1 MEKFALFERGKRK
14 ERTGNGWNVRGLADC
29 HGKTEKEGIFMGSQI
44 DMINGSLGDKIIKYA
59 IPLAVTGILQ
69 QLFNAADLAV
79 VGQFSGKEAMA
90 AVGGNAPVIGLLVN
104 LFVGISLGSNVII
117 AKSIGQGEEGN
128 ISKAVHTSVVVALLG
143 GLFLTIFGEL
153 LAPGVVSLL
162 DVPGDVYPLAVK
174 YLRIYLAGMPV
185 ILLYN
190 FEAAIFRSCGNT
202 QTPLAALV
210 VSGILNVALNLL
222 FVLVL
227 GMDVDGV
234 ATATVLSNLVSS
246 AILFVALMRTELPI
260 QIIPRKLR
268 IYGDVLGQILKIG
281 IPAGIQGMI
290 FSFANIIIQSAVNSL
305 GTTVMAASSA
315 AFNLEVFS
323 YYIMNSFGQA
333 CTTFVGQNYG
343 AGKGERCRKTLKLS
357 LVQSLVSTA
366 AASGLILLFSRPLLS
381 IFNTDPDVIATAQIR
396 LQYIFF
402 AYLFGFAQEGL
413 SGYLRGFGV
422 SFIPAVCAV
431 IGICGVRLT
440 WIFTV
445 FRQTPSFPVIMQV
458 YPVSLGITAVVIL
471 AVTLV
476 VKPSRRYV
484 VQTEV

>member
-1 MEKFALFERGKRK
+1 
-14 ERTGNGWNVRGLADC
+14 
-29 HGKTEKEGIFMGSQI
+29 MGSRM
-44 DMINGSLGDKIIKYA
+44 DMVNGSLGDKIIRYA
-59 IPLAVTGILQ
+59 IPLAVTGVLQ

-79 VGQFSGKEAMA
+79 VGHYSGKEAMA

-117 AKSIGQGEEGN
+117 AKSIGQRDNEN
-128 ISKAVHTSVVVALLG
+128 ISKAVHTSVIVALLG
-143 GLFLTIFGEL
+143 GLFLTVLGEF
-153 LAPGVVSLL
+153 LAPEVVRML
-162 DVPGDVYPLAVK
+162 DVPVDVYPLAVK

-202 QTPLAALV
+202 QTPLVALV
-210 VSGILNVALNLL
+210 VSGILNVALNLF
-222 FVLVL
+222 FVRGL

-246 AILFVALMRTELPI
+246 AILFVALMKTELAI
-260 QIIPRKLR
+260 RVSPRKLR
-268 IYGDVLGQILKIG
+268 VHGDVLVQILKIG

-315 AFNLEVFS
+315 AYNLEIFS
-323 YYIMNSFGQA
+323 YYIMNSFGQT

-343 AGKGERCRKTLKLS
+343 AGKGDRCRKVLKLC
-357 LVQSLVSTA
+357 LLQSLVSTA
-366 AASGLILLFSRPLLS
+366 AVSGLILLFDRPLLG
-381 IFNTDPDVIATAQIR
+381 IFNTDPDVIATGQIR

-402 AYLFGFAQEGL
+402 AYMFSFAQEGL

-422 SFIPAVCAV
+422 SFIPAICAV

-445 FRQTPSFPVIMQV
+445 FRQAPSFTTIMQV
-458 YPVSLGITAVVIL
+458 YPISLGITAAVIL
-471 AVTLV
+471 VVTLF

-484 VQTEV
+484 TRSEI

>member
-1 MEKFALFERGKRK
+1 
-14 ERTGNGWNVRGLADC
+14 
-29 HGKTEKEGIFMGSQI
+29 MGSRM

-59 IPLAVTGILQ
+59 VPLAVTGVLQ

-79 VGQFSGKEAMA
+79 VGHFSGKEAMA

-117 AKSIGQGEEGN
+117 ARSVGQGDNES
-128 ISKAVHTSVVVALLG
+128 ISKAVHTSVIVALLG
-143 GLFLTIFGEL
+143 GVFLAVLGEF
-153 LAPGVVSLL
+153 LAPEVVRML
-162 DVPGDVYPLAVK
+162 DVPDEVYPLAVK

-190 FEAAIFRSCGNT
+190 FESAIFRSCGNT

-210 VSGILNVALNLL
+210 ISGILNVVFNLF

-234 ATATVLSNLVSS
+234 ATATVLANLISS
-246 AILFVALMRTELPI
+246 AILFAALMKTELAI
-260 QIIPRKLR
+260 RIDPRKLR
-268 IYGDVLGQILKIG
+268 VHGDVLGEILRIG

-315 AFNLEVFS
+315 AFNLEIFS

-343 AGKGERCRKTLKLS
+343 AGKGDRCQKTLKLC
-357 LVQSLVSTA
+357 LIQSAVSTV
-366 AASGLILLFSRPLLS
+366 AASVLILLFSRPLLS
-381 IFNTDPDVIATAQIR
+381 IFNADPDVIAIGRTR
-396 LQYIFF
+396 LEYIFF
-402 AYLFGFAQEGL
+402 AYLFSFAQEGL

-422 SFIPAVCAV
+422 SFIPAVCSV
-431 IGICGVRLT
+431 IGVCGVRLT
-440 WIFTV
+440 WIFIV
-445 FRQTPSFPVIMQV
+445 FRQIPSFATIMQV
-458 YPVSLGITAVVIL
+458 YPISLGVTA
-471 AVTLV
+471 AVTLLV
-476 VKPSRRYV
+476 TLLVKPSKRYI
-484 VQTEV
+484 VQSET

>member
-1 MEKFALFERGKRK
+1 MR
-14 ERTGNGWNVRGLADC
+14 
-29 HGKTEKEGIFMGSQI
+29 SQM

-59 IPLAVTGILQ
+59 IPLAITGVLQ

-90 AVGGNAPVIGLLVN
+90 AVGSNAPVIGLLVN

-117 AKSIGQGEEGN
+117 AKSIGQGNDEN
-128 ISKAVHTSVVVALLG
+128 ISKTVHTSVVMALLG
-143 GLFLTIFGEL
+143 GLFLTVLGQF
-153 LAPGVVSLL
+153 LAPQIVSML
-162 DVPGDVYPLAVK
+162 DVPGDVSSLAVK

-202 QTPLAALV
+202 QTPLLALV
-210 VSGILNVALNLL
+210 VSGILNVALNLF
-222 FVLVL
+222 FVLGM

-246 AILFVALMRTELPI
+246 AILFVALMKSEMAIRI
-260 QIIPRKLR
+260 NPRKLR
-268 IYGDVLGQILKIG
+268 VYKDVLGQILRIG
-281 IPAGIQGMI
+281 IPAGVQGMI
-290 FSFANIIIQSAVNSL
+290 FSFANIIIQSKVNSL
-305 GTTVMAASSA
+305 GTTIMAASSA
-315 AFNLEVFS
+315 AFNLEIFS

-343 AGKGERCRKTLKLS
+343 AGKGERCRKTLKLC
-357 LVQSLVSTA
+357 LLQSLVSTA
-366 AASGLILLFSRPLLS
+366 AASVLILLFSHPLLS
-381 IFNTDPDVIATAQIR
+381 IFNTDPDVIAAGRIR
-396 LQYIFF
+396 LEYIFF
-402 AYLFGFAQEGL
+402 AYLFSFAQEVL

-422 SFIPAVCAV
+422 SFIPAVCSV
-431 IGICGVRLT
+431 VGICGVRLA

-445 FRQTPSFPVIMQV
+445 FQQAPSFQTIMQV
-458 YPVSLGITAVVIL
+458 YPISLGITTVVIL
-471 AVTLV
+471 VVTLF

-484 VQTEV
+484 IRKGI

>member
-1 MEKFALFERGKRK
+1 MESR
-14 ERTGNGWNVRGLADC
+14 
-29 HGKTEKEGIFMGSQI
+29 M

-59 IPLAVTGILQ
+59 LPLAVTGVLQ

-117 AKSIGQGEEGN
+117 ARSIGQGDKET
-128 ISKAVHTSVVVALLG
+128 ITKTVHTSIVMALLG
-143 GLFLTIFGEL
+143 GALLTILGEFF
-153 LAPGVVSLL
+153 APGVVNML
-162 DVPGDVYPLAVK
+162 DVPGEVYPMAVK

-185 ILLYN
+185 IMLYN
-190 FEAAIFRSCGNT
+190 FEAAIFRSCGDT
-202 QTPLAALV
+202 RTPLVALV
-210 VSGILNVALNLL
+210 ISGVLNVILNLF
-222 FVLVL
+222 FVLEL

-246 AILFVALMRTELPI
+246 VILFVALVRTKQAIRVEPK
-260 QIIPRKLR
+260 KLR
-268 IYGDVLGQILKIG
+268 VHGDVLGEMLKIG
-281 IPAGIQGMI
+281 VPAGVQGMI

-315 AFNLEVFS
+315 AYNLEIFA

-343 AGKGERCRKTLKLS
+343 AGKGERCRRVLKLCQM
-357 LVQSLVSTA
+357 QSLFSTA
-366 AASGLILLFSRPLLS
+366 AASGLILLFSRQLLG
-381 IFNTDPDVIATAQIR
+381 IFNTDPEVIAAGQIR
-396 LQYIFF
+396 LAYIFF
-402 AYLFGFAQEGL
+402 AYLFSFAQEGL

-422 SFIPAVCAV
+422 SFIPAACSVV
-431 IGICGVRLT
+431 GICGVRLV

-445 FRQTPSFPVIMQV
+445 FRQIPSFSTIMQV
-458 YPVSLGITAVVIL
+458 YPLSLGVTAVAIL
-471 AVTLV
+471 TVTLF
-476 VKPSRRYV
+476 VKPSRRYIS
-484 VQTEV
+484 QSEM

>member
-1 MEKFALFERGKRK
+1 MESR
-14 ERTGNGWNVRGLADC
+14 
-29 HGKTEKEGIFMGSQI
+29 M
-44 DMINGSLGDKIIKYA
+44 DMINGSLGDKIIRYA
-59 IPLAVTGILQ
+59 IPLAVTGVLQ

-79 VGQFSGKEAMA
+79 VGHFSGKEAMA
-90 AVGGNAPVIGLLVN
+90 AVGSNAPVIGLLVN

-117 AKSIGQGEEGN
+117 ARSIGQRNDEN

-143 GLFLTIFGEL
+143 GAFLAALSEF
-153 LAPGVVSLL
+153 LAPEIVKML

-210 VSGILNVALNLL
+210 VSGVINVVLNMF
-222 FVLVL
+222 FVLGL

-234 ATATVLSNLVSS
+234 ATATVLSNLVS
-246 AILFVALMRTELPI
+246 ALILFTVLTKTKLAIRI
-260 QIIPRKLR
+260 DPRKLKVH
-268 IYGDVLGQILKIG
+268 GDVLGQILKIG

-315 AFNLEVFS
+315 AYNLEVFS

-343 AGKGERCRKTLKLS
+343 AGKGDRCRKALKLC
-357 LVQSLVSTA
+357 LVQSLASTA
-366 AASGLILLFSRPLLS
+366 VASSLILLFSHSLLS
-381 IFNTDPDVIATAQIR
+381 IFNTDPDVIAAGRIR
-396 LQYIFF
+396 LEYIFF
-402 AYLFGFAQEGL
+402 AYLFSFAQEGL

-422 SFIPAVCAV
+422 SFIPAACSV

-445 FRQTPSFPVIMQV
+445 FRKVPSFATVMQV
-458 YPVSLGITAVVIL
+458 YPISLGITAAVIMI
-471 AVTLV
+471 VTLF
-476 VKPSRRYV
+476 VKPSKRFVGNNSAQDFALDAKSVR
-484 VQTEV
+484 TCKSGR

>member
-1 MEKFALFERGKRK
+1 MSSR
-14 ERTGNGWNVRGLADC
+14 
-29 HGKTEKEGIFMGSQI
+29 M
-44 DMINGSLGDKIIKYA
+44 DMINGSLGDKIIQYT
-59 IPLAVTGILQ
+59 IPLAVTGVLQ

-79 VGQFSGKEAMA
+79 VGHFSGKEAMA
-90 AVGGNAPVIGLLVN
+90 AVGSNAPVIGLLVN

-117 AKSIGQGEEGN
+117 AKAIGQGDDER
-128 ISKAVHTSVVVALLG
+128 ISKAVHTSVIVALLG
-143 GLFLTIFGEL
+143 GLFLAVMGEL
-153 LAPGVVSLL
+153 LAPGIVKML

-202 QTPLAALV
+202 QTPLIALV
-210 VSGILNVALNLL
+210 VSGILNVVLNLF
-222 FVLVL
+222 FVLGL

-246 AILFVALMRTELPI
+246 AILFIALMKTELAI
-260 QIIPRKLR
+260 QINLRKLR
-268 IYGDVLGQILKIG
+268 VYVDVLGQILRIG

-343 AGKGERCRKTLKLS
+343 AGKGDRCRKALKLC
-357 LVQSLVSTA
+357 LLQSLVSTA
-366 AASGLILLFSRPLLS
+366 AVSVLILLLSHPLLS

-396 LQYIFF
+396 LKYIFF
-402 AYLFGFAQEGL
+402 AYLFSFAQEVL

-422 SFIPAVCAV
+422 SFIPAACAI

-445 FRQTPSFPVIMQV
+445 FRQAPSFATIMQV
-458 YPVSLGITAVVIL
+458 YPISLGITAAVIL
-471 AVTLV
+471 IVTLF
-476 VKPSRRYV
+476 VKPSKRYV
-484 VQTEV
+484 IPGIS

>member
-1 MEKFALFERGKRK
+1 
-14 ERTGNGWNVRGLADC
+14 
-29 HGKTEKEGIFMGSQI
+29 MGSRM

-117 AKSIGQGEEGN
+117 AKSIGQRNYEN

-143 GLFLTIFGEL
+143 GLLLTVMGEFV
-153 LAPGVVSLL
+153 APGVVKML
-162 DVPGDVYPLAVK
+162 DVPGDVYSLAVK

-210 VSGILNVALNLL
+210 ISGILNVILNLF
-222 FVLVL
+222 FVLGL

-234 ATATVLSNLVSS
+234 ATATVISNLVSS
-246 AILFVALMRTELPI
+246 VILFVALMKTELAI
-260 QIIPRKLR
+260 QIHPRKLR
-268 IYGDVLGQILKIG
+268 VYGDVLKQILKIG

-315 AFNLEVFS
+315 AYNLEIFS
-323 YYIMNSFGQA
+323 YYMMNSFGQA

-343 AGKGERCRKTLKLS
+343 AGKGERCRKTLKLC
-357 LVQSLVSTA
+357 LLQSFISTA
-366 AASGLILLFSRPLLS
+366 IVSVLILLFSHSLLS
-381 IFNTDPDVIATAQIR
+381 IFNTDPDVIAAGQIR
-396 LQYIFF
+396 LRYIFF
-402 AYLFGFAQEGL
+402 AYLFSFAQEGL

-422 SFIPAVCAV
+422 SFIPAACAV

-445 FRQTPSFPVIMQV
+445 FRQAPSFTTIMQV
-458 YPVSLGITAVVIL
+458 YPISLAVTAGVIL
-471 AVTLV
+471 AVTLF

-484 VQTEV
+484 IESKA

>member
-1 MEKFALFERGKRK
+1 MEQSD
-14 ERTGNGWNVRGLADC
+14 NG
-29 HGKTEKEGIFMGSQI
+29 EKEGVHLRSSM
-44 DMINGSLGDKIIKYA
+44 DMVNGSLGDKIVRYA

-79 VGQFSGKEAMA
+79 VGRFSGKEAMA
-90 AVGGNAPVIGLLVN
+90 AVGSNAPVIGLLVN

-117 AKSIGQGEEGN
+117 AKSIGQRDDEN

-143 GLFLTIFGEL
+143 GVFLAVLGEF
-153 LAPGVVSLL
+153 LAPEIVKML

-210 VSGILNVALNLL
+210 ISGVLNVVLNLF
-222 FVLVL
+222 FVLGL

-246 AILFVALMRTELPI
+246 ILLLAALMKTELAI
-260 QIIPRKLR
+260 RIDLRKLR
-268 IYGDVLGQILKIG
+268 VHGHVLGQILKIG

-290 FSFANIIIQSAVNSL
+290 FSFANLIIQSAVNSL

-343 AGKGERCRKTLKLS
+343 AGKGDRCRKVLKLC
-357 LVQSLVSTA
+357 LLQSFVSTA
-366 AASGLILLFSRPLLS
+366 ASSVLILLFSTPLLG
-381 IFNTDPDVIATAQIR
+381 IFNTDPAVIAAGRIR
-396 LQYIFF
+396 LEYIFF
-402 AYLFGFAQEGL
+402 AYMFSFAQEAL

-422 SFIPAVCAV
+422 SFIPAACAV
-431 IGICGVRLT
+431 VGICGVRLT

-445 FRQTPSFPVIMQV
+445 FRQSPSFTTVMQV
-458 YPVSLGITAVVIL
+458 YPLSLGITAAVIL
-471 AVTLV
+471 AVTLI
-476 VKPSRRYV
+476 VKPSRRYA
-484 VQTEV
+484 VQGE

>member
-1 MEKFALFERGKRK
+1 MKSR
-14 ERTGNGWNVRGLADC
+14 
-29 HGKTEKEGIFMGSQI
+29 M

-59 IPLAVTGILQ
+59 LPLAITGILQ

-90 AVGGNAPVIGLLVN
+90 AVGSNAPVIGLLVN

-117 AKSIGQGEEGN
+117 AKSIGQRDNEN
-128 ISKAVHTSVVVALLG
+128 ISKAVHTSVIVALLG
-143 GLFLTIFGEL
+143 GLFVTLLGEF
-153 LAPGVVSLL
+153 LAPEVVKML
-162 DVPGDVYPLAVK
+162 DVPSDVYPLAVK
-174 YLRIYLAGMPV
+174 YLQIYLAGMPV

-190 FEAAIFRSCGNT
+190 FESAIFRSCGNT
-202 QTPLAALV
+202 QTPLIALV
-210 VSGILNVALNLL
+210 ISGILNVALNLF
-222 FVLVL
+222 FVRGL

-234 ATATVLSNLVSS
+234 ATATVISNLISS
-246 AILFVALMRTELPI
+246 AILFGALMKTEMAI
-260 QIIPRKLR
+260 RIEPRKLR
-268 IYGDVLGQILKIG
+268 VHRDVLGQILRIG

-290 FSFANIIIQSAVNSL
+290 FSFANIIVQSAVNSL

-315 AFNLEVFS
+315 AYNLEIFA

-343 AGKGERCRKTLKLS
+343 AGKNDRCLKVLKLC

-366 AASGLILLFSRPLLS
+366 VVSGLILLFSHPLLG
-381 IFNTDPDVIATAQIR
+381 IFNRDPDVIATGLIR
-396 LQYIFF
+396 LEYIFF
-402 AYLFGFAQEGL
+402 AYLFSFAQEGL

-422 SFIPAVCAV
+422 SFIPAACAV

-445 FRQTPSFPVIMQV
+445 FQKIPSFTTIMQV
-458 YPVSLGITAVVIL
+458 YPLSLGITAVVIL
-471 AVTLV
+471 VVTLF
-476 VKPSRRYV
+476 VKPSKRYAV
-484 VQTEV
+484 LREA

>member
-1 MEKFALFERGKRK
+1 
-14 ERTGNGWNVRGLADC
+14 
-29 HGKTEKEGIFMGSQI
+29 MGSRM
-44 DMINGSLGDKIIKYA
+44 DMIDGSLGDKIIKYA
-59 IPLAVTGILQ
+59 IPLAVTGVLQ

-79 VGQFSGKEAMA
+79 VGHFSGKEAMA
-90 AVGGNAPVIGLLVN
+90 AVGSNAPVIGLLVN

-117 AKSIGQGEEGN
+117 ARSIGQKDQES
-128 ISKAVHTSVVVALLG
+128 IAKAVHTSVIVALLG
-143 GLFLTIFGEL
+143 GLFLTVLGEG
-153 LAPGVVSLL
+153 LAPEIVRML
-162 DVPGDVYPLAVK
+162 DVPGEVYPLAIK

-190 FEAAIFRSCGNT
+190 FESAIFRSCGNT
-202 QTPLAALV
+202 QTPLLALV
-210 VSGILNVALNLL
+210 ISGVLNVVLNLF
-222 FVLVL
+222 FVLGF

-246 AILFVALMRTELPI
+246 AILFAALMRTELAVKI
-260 QIIPRKLR
+260 DLRKLR
-268 IYGDVLGQILKIG
+268 VHGDMLGQILKIG
-281 IPAGIQGMI
+281 IPAGVQGMI

-343 AGKGERCRKTLKLS
+343 AGKGSRCLKTLKLC
-357 LVQSLVSTA
+357 LLQSLVSTA
-366 AASGLILLFSRPLLS
+366 AVSGLILLFSHPLLS
-381 IFNTDPDVIATAQIR
+381 IFNTDPEVIATGRIR
-396 LQYIFF
+396 LEYIFF
-402 AYLFGFAQEGL
+402 AYLFSFAQEVL

-422 SFIPAVCAV
+422 SFIPAACAV

-445 FRQTPSFPVIMQV
+445 FRQSPSFPTIMQV
-458 YPVSLGITAVVIL
+458 YPISLGITAAVIV
-471 AVTLV
+471 AVTLCMR
-476 VKPSRRYV
+476 PSKRYV
-484 VQTEV
+484 APDRA

>member
-1 MEKFALFERGKRK
+1 
-14 ERTGNGWNVRGLADC
+14 
-29 HGKTEKEGIFMGSQI
+29 MGSRV

-117 AKSIGQGEEGN
+117 ARSIGQQDNEK
-128 ISKAVHTSVVVALLG
+128 IAKAVHTSVVVALLG
-143 GLFLTIFGEL
+143 GLFLAALGEF
-153 LAPGVVSLL
+153 LAPGIVALL

-202 QTPLAALV
+202 RTPLVALV
-210 VSGILNVALNLL
+210 VSGLLNVVLNLF
-222 FVLVL
+222 FVLGL

-246 AILFVALMRTELPI
+246 ALLFAALMRTELAI
-260 QIIPRKLR
+260 RVEPRKLR
-268 IYGDVLGQILKIG
+268 VHGDVLGQILRIG
-281 IPAGIQGMI
+281 IPAGVQGMI

-315 AFNLEVFS
+315 AYNLEIFA

-343 AGKGERCRKTLKLS
+343 AGKNDRCRKVLRLC
-357 LVQSLVSTA
+357 LLQSAVGTA
-366 AASGLILLFSRPLLS
+366 VASGLILLFSRPLLG
-381 IFNTDPDVIATAQIR
+381 IFNTDPDVIAAGQVR
-396 LQYIFF
+396 LAYIFF
-402 AYLFGFAQEGL
+402 AYLFSFAQEGL

-422 SFIPAVCAV
+422 SFIPAACAV
-431 IGICGVRLT
+431 VGICGVRLT

-445 FRQTPSFPVIMQV
+445 FQRAPSFKAIMQV
-458 YPVSLGITAVVIL
+458 YPLSLGVTAAVIL
-471 AVTLV
+471 VVTLL
-476 VKPSRRYV
+476 VKPSRRYAV
-484 VQTEV
+484 SADTNHN

>member
-1 MEKFALFERGKRK
+1 
-14 ERTGNGWNVRGLADC
+14 
-29 HGKTEKEGIFMGSQI
+29 MGSRM

-59 IPLAVTGILQ
+59 IPLAATGVLQ

-79 VGQFSGKEAMA
+79 VGHFSGKEAMA
-90 AVGGNAPVIGLLVN
+90 AVGSNAPVIGLLVN

-117 AKSIGQGEEGN
+117 AKSIGQGDNEN
-128 ISKAVHTSVVVALLG
+128 ISKAVHTSVIVALLG
-143 GLFLTIFGEL
+143 GLFITLSGEF
-153 LAPGVVSLL
+153 LAPEVVRML
-162 DVPGDVYPLAVK
+162 DVPNDVYPLAVK
-174 YLRIYLAGMPV
+174 YLQIYLAGMPV

-190 FEAAIFRSCGNT
+190 FESAIFRSCGNT

-210 VSGILNVALNLL
+210 ISGILNVVLNLF
-222 FVLVL
+222 FVLGL

-234 ATATVLSNLVSS
+234 ATATVISNLVSS
-246 AILFVALMRTELPI
+246 ALLFGALMRTELAIRIEPK
-260 QIIPRKLR
+260 KLR
-268 IYGDVLGQILKIG
+268 VHGGVLGQILKIG

-315 AFNLEVFS
+315 AFNLEIFS

-343 AGKGERCRKTLKLS
+343 AGKSERCLKTLKLC
-357 LVQSLVSTA
+357 LLQSIVSTA
-366 AASGLILLFSRPLLS
+366 AVSVLILVFSRPLLG
-381 IFNTDPDVIATAQIR
+381 IFNTDPDVIATGRIR
-396 LQYIFF
+396 LEYIFF
-402 AYLFGFAQEGL
+402 AYLFSFAQEGL

-445 FRQTPSFPVIMQV
+445 FQKSPSFTTIMQV
-458 YPVSLGITAVVIL
+458 YPLSLGITAAVIL
-471 AVTLV
+471 VVTLL
-476 VKPSRRYV
+476 VKPSKRYV
-484 VQTEV
+484 ARGAIYQAS

>member
-1 MEKFALFERGKRK
+1 MKKS
-14 ERTGNGWNVRGLADC
+14 
-29 HGKTEKEGIFMGSQI
+29 M
-44 DMINGSLGDKIIKYA
+44 DMVNGSLGDKIVRYA
-59 IPLAVTGILQ
+59 IPLAVTGVLQ

-79 VGQFSGKEAMA
+79 VGRFSGKEAMA
-90 AVGGNAPVIGLLVN
+90 AVGSNAPVIGLLVN

-117 AKSIGQGEEGN
+117 AKSIGQRDDEN

-143 GLFLTIFGEL
+143 GVFLAVFGEF
-153 LAPGVVSLL
+153 LAPEIVKML

-210 VSGILNVALNLL
+210 VSGILNVILNLF
-222 FVLVL
+222 FVLGL

-234 ATATVLSNLVSS
+234 ATATVLSNLISS
-246 AILFVALMRTELPI
+246 MILLVALMKTELAI
-260 QIIPRKLR
+260 RINFRKLR
-268 IYGDVLGQILKIG
+268 IHGKVLGQILKIG
-281 IPAGIQGMI
+281 VPAGIQGMI
-290 FSFANIIIQSAVNSL
+290 FSFANLIIQSAVNSL

-343 AGKGERCRKTLKLS
+343 AGKGDRCRKVLKLC
-357 LVQSLVSTA
+357 LLQSFVSTA
-366 AASGLILLFSRPLLS
+366 ASSVLILLLSTPLLG
-381 IFNTDPDVIATAQIR
+381 IFNTDPDVIATGRIR
-396 LQYIFF
+396 LEYIFF
-402 AYLFGFAQEGL
+402 AYMFSFAQETL

-422 SFIPAVCAV
+422 SFIPAACAV

-445 FRQTPSFPVIMQV
+445 FRRLPSFTTVMQV
-458 YPVSLGITAVVIL
+458 YPLSLGITAAAIL
-471 AVTLV
+471 AITLL
-476 VKPSRRYV
+476 VKPSRRYAA
-484 VQTEV
+484 QPGTSLAKKQNIICKNGKNDF